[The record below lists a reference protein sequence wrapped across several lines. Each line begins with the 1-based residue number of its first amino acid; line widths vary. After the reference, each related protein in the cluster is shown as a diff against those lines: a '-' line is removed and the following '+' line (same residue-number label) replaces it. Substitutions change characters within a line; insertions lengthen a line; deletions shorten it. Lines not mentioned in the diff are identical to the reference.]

1 MVSTDTKKVLVQ
13 SSFCLSFCEE
23 IQIVE
28 KMALK
33 GLTVLE
39 FAGLAPAPF
48 CGMIMADFGARV
60 IRIDRPQPQYSIDT
74 LGRGKESICV
84 DMKKP
89 SGTQII
95 KRLCE
100 TSDVLIEPFRTGVM
114 EKYGLGPESLLSVNP
129 RLIYTRLSGF
139 GQNGSLAKRVGHDI
153 NFLAISGLLST
164 LGRANERP
172 HAPINLLGDFAGG
185 SLLSLIGILL
195 ALRYRSQTG
204 HGQVVD
210 NNMTAGAAYLGSWI
224 WKSQELPLVWGKS
237 KGENLLDGGAA
248 YYDTYETS
256 DGKYMAVGALEPLFY
271 SNLLK
276 VLELDENDYP
286 QFGGDQEYIRK
297 ALKGKFLNQTQ
308 KYWIDKFENIDTCCT
323 PVLSLQEAALDSH
336 NKTNKSF
343 MIDSDG
349 NSVPSPSPLLSK
361 SPAITSAREDP
372 VIGQHTHKIL
382 KEIDFTEEKIK
393 ELISTQAVMQN
404 SPLNSK
410 L

>member
-1 MVSTDTKKVLVQ
+1 
-13 SSFCLSFCEE
+13 
-23 IQIVE
+23 
-28 KMALK
+28 MALK

-60 IRIDRPQPQYSIDT
+60 IRIDRPQPQYSNDM

-84 DMKKP
+84 DIKKP

-95 KRLCE
+95 KRLCQM
-100 TSDVLIEPFRTGVM
+100 SDVLIEPFRTG
-114 EKYGLGPESLLSVNP
+114 LLS
-129 RLIYTRLSGF
+129 I
-139 GQNGSLAKRVGHDI
+139 
-153 NFLAISGLLST
+153 

-185 SLLSLIGILL
+185 SLLSVIGILT
-195 ALRYRSQTG
+195 ALHYRSQTG
-204 HGQVVD
+204 QGQVVD
-210 NNMTAGAAYLGSWI
+210 NNMTAGAAYLGSWV
-224 WKSQELPLVWGKS
+224 WKSQKLPLVWGKS

-286 QFGGDQEYIRK
+286 QYCGDQEYIRK
-297 ALKGKFLNQTQ
+297 ALKENFLNQTQ
-308 KYWIDKFENIDTCCT
+308 KYWIDKFENIDACCT
-323 PVLSLQEAALDSH
+323 PVWSLQEAAVDLH
-336 NKTNKSF
+336 NKANKSF

-349 NSVPSPSPLLSK
+349 NSIPSPSPLLSK
-361 SPAITSAREDP
+361 SPAFTSAREDP
-372 VIGQHTHKIL
+372 IIGEHTHKIL
-382 KEIDFTEEKIK
+382 KEINFTEENIK
-393 ELISTQAVMQN
+393 ELISTTVVIQN

>member
-1 MVSTDTKKVLVQ
+1 MLFNRLQDQFVAYQSVSVIFCCLYNQVSTDTKKVLVQ

-100 TSDVLIEPFRTGVM
+100 TSDVLIEPFRT
-114 EKYGLGPESLLSVNP
+114 
-129 RLIYTRLSGF
+129 
-139 GQNGSLAKRVGHDI
+139 
-153 NFLAISGLLST
+153 GLLST